1 MFCTTNTM
9 NGNSYLGPKND
20 GSLALGSEVIPKAE
34 PPISEDVKVHLF
46 NLTDIWKD
54 KCGMSQLIP
63 DLLHYLADEWRYAK
77 DVKELTKHISFIIN
91 LFEKNKSNGE
101 YNSHKVLQ
109 YMMKV
114 YKFRIFDQDLKIR
127 IQKYLGTYKPLIEPP
142 KEDTSIGFVSMDT
155 YDLSEESGDEF
166 DDDHI
171 TQRDEDKNDDS
182 HDEHDD

>member
-1 MFCTTNTM
+1 MFYTTNTM
-9 NGNSYLGPKND
+9 NENSYFGPKSHD
-20 GSLALGSEVIPKAE
+20 SLVQGSKVIPTDQ
-34 PPISEDVKVHLF
+34 PPISKGIKELLF
-46 NLTDIWKD
+46 HASDIWKD
-54 KCGMSQLIP
+54 SSGMSQLIP
-63 DLLHYLADEWRYAK
+63 DLLHYLADALRYAK

-101 YNSHKVLQ
+101 FNSHKVLQ
-109 YMMKV
+109 YMMKT
-114 YKFRIFDQDLKIR
+114 YKSHILDQDLKIR

-171 TQRDEDKNDDS
+171 TRHDEDKNDDS
-182 HDEHDD
+182 HDDHDD

>member
-1 MFCTTNTM
+1 MLDTTNTM
-9 NGNSYLGPKND
+9 NKNSYLGPKND

-34 PPISEDVKVHLF
+34 PPISKEITGLLF
-46 NLTDIWKD
+46 HASDTWKD
-54 KCGMSQLIP
+54 SSEMPQLIP

-101 YNSHKVLQ
+101 FNSHKVLQ

-114 YKFRIFDQDLKIR
+114 YKFRILDQDLKIR

-171 TQRDEDKNDDS
+171 TRHDEDKNDDS

>member
-1 MFCTTNTM
+1 M
-9 NGNSYLGPKND
+9 NENSYLGPKND
-20 GSLALGSEVIPKAE
+20 GSLALGCKVIPKDQ
-34 PPISEDVKVHLF
+34 PPISEDTVELLF
-46 NLTDIWKD
+46 RLIATLKD
-54 KCGMSQLIP
+54 TSEMPQLIP

-114 YKFRIFDQDLKIR
+114 YKFRIFDQELKIR

-166 DDDHI
+166 DDEHI